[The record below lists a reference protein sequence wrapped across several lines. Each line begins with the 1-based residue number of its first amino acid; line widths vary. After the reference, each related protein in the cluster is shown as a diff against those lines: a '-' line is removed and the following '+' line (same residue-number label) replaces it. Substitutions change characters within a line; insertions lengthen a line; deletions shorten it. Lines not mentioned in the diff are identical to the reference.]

1 MCRGY
6 TLAVNGNNM
15 NDENKIA
22 LPINKRV
29 IMDYFE
35 KISDPEVPVLSIIDL
50 GIVRAIN
57 FTENILGDN

>member
-1 MCRGY
+1 
-6 TLAVNGNNM
+6 M